1 MLPEW
6 LVSLI
11 AGALAFATADVLC
24 DIVIAEDDSD
34 DEDDELVKTVP
45 LSTPC
50 RSGFSAPGYSSLAQE
65 TPGDTSGDEEQ
76 LPPTPSSKYNK
87 APQAPAYQGLSGAQ
101 DAAISGLVNIS
112 AGLFVN
118 AVHWLVRDR
127 NTPSLSSHLKWQP
140 GVDPQF
146 WFALFGGTCAFLHDY
161 WLLRAFEGAPS
172 TVLLPLIQVASVSV
186 LFGSSFVALYRGEQ
200 WLTMTHALAYALMFF
215 GGLLPATGGDVSRLL
230 RRSFWGQSYVTLA
243 VLSELAYGLHDL
255 LASAC
260 SYDSHG
266 AGGPDWFVWSRVGYI
281 ATFVAMY
288 VCVPRLKGEFVAM
301 FDGRIS
307 RLIFIVSGASE
318 LLALLGYFLMSRA
331 LSRFHQPALVH
342 AAEASLSQLLNLLL
356 AFLLLRGCAIGRQ
369 SAVTSMRAKLLSFVL
384 VTAGL
389 IACTL
394 DDESHS
400 AGATGVTSAAS
411 GALAAAQRNVTSS
424 GGADLAM
431 AAVLAGSNAQFYN
444 KRQSVSQWLALPV
457 KYGGGGYGGGGRQW
471 RGGKRAKRR
480 HRKAEDE
487 YFFNREAHEEGARP
501 ARARGPRLD

>member
-1 MLPEW
+1 LQHAIENGEPRLHAKAVTRGARTMLPEW

-215 GGLLPATGGDVSRLL
+215 GGLLPATAFAISAQTGNIYS
-230 RRSFWGQSYVTLA
+230 
-243 VLSELAYGLHDL
+243 GLWY
-255 LASAC
+255 AI
-260 SYDSHG
+260 
-266 AGGPDWFVWSRVGYI
+266 V
-281 ATFVAMY
+281 VA
-288 VCVPRLKGEFVAM
+288 
-301 FDGRIS
+301 
-307 RLIFIVSGASE
+307 LITV
-318 LLALLGYFLMSRA
+318 
-331 LSRFHQPALVH
+331 V
-342 AAEASLSQLLNLLL
+342 
-356 AFLLLRGCAIGRQ
+356 
-369 SAVTSMRAKLLSFVL
+369 V
-384 VTAGL
+384 
-389 IACTL
+389 
-394 DDESHS
+394 
-400 AGATGVTSAAS
+400 
-411 GALAAAQRNVTSS
+411 GALFVP
-424 GGADLAM
+424 GGTHKNSIFTDDPEHKL
-431 AAVLAGSNAQFYN
+431 
-444 KRQSVSQWLALPV
+444 
-457 KYGGGGYGGGGRQW
+457 
-471 RGGKRAKRR
+471 
-480 HRKAEDE
+480 HR
-487 YFFNREAHEEGARP
+487 
-501 ARARGPRLD
+501 

>member
-146 WFALFGGTCAFLHDY
+146 WFALFGGTCAFLHD
-161 WLLRAFEGAPS
+161 
-172 TVLLPLIQVASVSV
+172 
-186 LFGSSFVALYRGEQ
+186 
-200 WLTMTHALAYALMFF
+200 
-215 GGLLPATGGDVSRLL
+215 
-230 RRSFWGQSYVTLA
+230 
-243 VLSELAYGLHDL
+243 
-255 LASAC
+255 
-260 SYDSHG
+260 
-266 AGGPDWFVWSRVGYI
+266 
-281 ATFVAMY
+281 
-288 VCVPRLKGEFVAM
+288 
-301 FDGRIS
+301 
-307 RLIFIVSGASE
+307 
-318 LLALLGYFLMSRA
+318 
-331 LSRFHQPALVH
+331 
-342 AAEASLSQLLNLLL
+342 
-356 AFLLLRGCAIGRQ
+356 
-369 SAVTSMRAKLLSFVL
+369 
-384 VTAGL
+384 
-389 IACTL
+389 
-394 DDESHS
+394 
-400 AGATGVTSAAS
+400 
-411 GALAAAQRNVTSS
+411 
-424 GGADLAM
+424 
-431 AAVLAGSNAQFYN
+431 
-444 KRQSVSQWLALPV
+444 
-457 KYGGGGYGGGGRQW
+457 
-471 RGGKRAKRR
+471 
-480 HRKAEDE
+480 
-487 YFFNREAHEEGARP
+487 
-501 ARARGPRLD
+501 